1 MKLTNYTDYSL
12 RVLIF
17 LASKHSDELSNIK
30 EIADTYSISKNHL
43 MKVIYRLG
51 QLGYVETIRGRGGGI
66 RLGMTPE
73 DINIGEVVRNTE
85 DDFNIVECFDSKK
98 NLCIISPACNLKNLL
113 NEALQAYLA
122 VLDKYTLR
130 DLVKNKEEIMRLLR
144 S

>member
-1 MKLTNYTDYSL
+1 MIDCNRSKISFSRSFYEINELYRLLFTRFD
-12 RVLIF
+12 F
-17 LASKHSDELSNIK
+17 LASRHSDELSNIK

-73 DINIGEVVRNTE
+73 DINIGEVVRHTE

-98 NLCIISPACNLKNLL
+98 ISVSYLPPA
-113 NEALQAYLA
+113 
-122 VLDKYTLR
+122 T
-130 DLVKNKEEIMRLLR
+130 
-144 S
+144 

>member
-1 MKLTNYTDYSL
+1 
-12 RVLIF
+12 
-17 LASKHSDELSNIK
+17 
-30 EIADTYSISKNHL
+30 

-85 DDFNIVECFDSKK
+85 DDFNIVECFDSK